1 MKRMRLRLKPK
12 GSRQGSPVECKVE
25 VELERLGRPGNVL
38 KKRGK
43 TNHVVRIPY
52 VQGFMP
58 VNLHER
64 QSNLLGNNHYLS
76 QE

>member
-38 KKRGK
+38 RKGENQSRGK
-43 TNHVVRIPY
+43 NTICSRFYAGQP
-52 VQGFMP
+52 P
-58 VNLHER
+58 
-64 QSNLLGNNHYLS
+64 
-76 QE
+76 